1 MPAGTFVTRACLALA
16 LCLPGAAQAHPHV
29 FIDTGIEVIFD
40 DQGRATA
47 VRITWA
53 YDDLYSLSII
63 GDRGLDP
70 DWDGALTEAETKAL
84 SGFDMNW
91 DAGFAGDTHA
101 LMGDKELALS
111 RPVEWTAGYADQKI
125 TSTHLRRF
133 ETPVVV
139 GDMPL
144 VVQVYD
150 PGFYTA
156 YTIVTDPV
164 LTGRS
169 GCTAQVFTPDLDAA
183 AEELKASMAEYSAS
197 QDLEADFPAIGKSY
211 SEEVQVTCSAP

>member
-1 MPAGTFVTRACLALA
+1 MPPAALATGTVVALA
-16 LCLPGAAQAHPHV
+16 LLLPAPAHAHPHV

-40 DQGRATA
+40 DQGRASA
-47 VRITWA
+47 LRITWA

-63 GDRGLDP
+63 ADRGLDP
-70 DWDGALTEAETKAL
+70 DWDGKLTEPELATL
-84 SGFDMNW
+84 SGFDMGW
-91 DAGFAGDTHA
+91 DAGFPGDTYA
-101 LMGDKELALS
+101 LMGDAELAMS
-111 RPVEWTAGYADQKI
+111 RPVEWSVEYADQKI

-139 GDMPL
+139 GEVPL
-144 VVQVYD
+144 IVQVYD

-156 YTIVTDPV
+156 YTIASDPV
-164 LTGRS
+164 LTGRA
-169 GCTAQVFTPDLDAA
+169 GCSAQVFTPDLDAA

-211 SEEVQVTCSAP
+211 SEEVRVTCSAP